1 VDVAQDSKSQLK
13 IQPKQGIYLID
24 GDTTV
29 LQAQDGLPTYTER
42 RFGQGKGIYLSEYRY
57 SPENTF
63 ALRSILEQRLKTK
76 PLFTSDNPNIDCAYF
91 PKAKTLVLVN
101 GSEEEQEVQVAIEQ
115 GFVNKSLQEFGWV
128 VIKCD

>member
-1 VDVAQDSKSQLK
+1 M
-13 IQPKQGIYLID
+13 
-24 GDTTV
+24 

-42 RFGQGKGIYLSEYRY
+42 KFGQGKGIYLSAYRY

-63 ALRSILEQRLKTK
+63 ALRSILEQGLKTK

-101 GSEEEQEVQVAIEQ
+101 GSEEEKVRVRTTEMCVIEERF
-115 GFVNKSLQEFGWV
+115 GAFDMKVLHLTELEFKRFLFRYL
-128 VIKCD
+128 I